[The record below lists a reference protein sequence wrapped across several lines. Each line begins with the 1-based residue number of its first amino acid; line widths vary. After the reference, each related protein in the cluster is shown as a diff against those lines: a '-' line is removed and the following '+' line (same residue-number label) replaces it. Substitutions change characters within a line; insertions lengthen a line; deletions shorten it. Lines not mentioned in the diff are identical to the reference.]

1 MPEGRNICPR
11 MSGVLPNGTGELG
24 GSLVAVVC
32 KKDDC
37 ALWDPLLKCCSYV
50 SHLVEGR
57 TNIREIVAGLVA
69 GFQEDQVTAEG
80 KLIEVEKKYV
90 EALQF
95 DTADDVMEGH
105 RERIGELKGKIDVIG
120 QMCEILKRRFM
131 V

>member
-1 MPEGRNICPR
+1 MPEKKKICPLMR
-11 MSGVLPNGTGELG
+11 RDGPEIYCGEG
-24 GSLVAVVC
+24 E
-32 KKDDC
+32 C
-37 ALWDPLLKCCSYV
+37 ALWDPLLKCCSHM
-50 SHLVEGR
+50 SHLIEGR
-57 TNIREIVAGLVA
+57 VSTREIMAEFVA

-80 KLIEVEKKYV
+80 KLIEVEQKYV

-120 QMCEILKRRFM
+120 QICELLKRRFM